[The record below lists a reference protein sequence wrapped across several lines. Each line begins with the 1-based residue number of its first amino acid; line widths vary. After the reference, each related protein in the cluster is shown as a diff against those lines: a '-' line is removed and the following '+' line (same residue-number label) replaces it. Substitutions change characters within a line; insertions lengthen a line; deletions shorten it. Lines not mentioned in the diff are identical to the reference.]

1 MMEEAELDQ
10 VDIINTGLLSR
21 DPGFNVVAQGV
32 GKGFNS
38 FS

>member
-21 DPGFNVVAQGV
+21 DPGFNVVGSW
-32 GKGFNS
+32 KGF
-38 FS
+38 